1 MKSTPKDVFLH
12 LLSIIA
18 LYISASSLITLFF
31 QYINI
36 LFPDKLQPLYYSGVA
51 DFIRYAMASLI
62 IVFPVFIFVSW
73 ILNKDYKAEPEKRGL
88 KIRKWLVHFTL
99 FVAAAIII
107 GDLVALVYN
116 FLGGDLTARFILKVF
131 SFLSVAGAVFLF
143 YLMDLRDKLSSSAL
157 KILAWAVPVV
167 ILVSIAAGFF
177 TAGSPFKARLYRFD
191 ERRVSDLQM
200 IQNEIINYWIQKE
213 GLPEN
218 FDDLKNSIT
227 GFTAPTDPETNNA
240 YGYTIKGKLAFELCA
255 DFNLDSNEVLRVP
268 GEAIPYKGAYGQ
280 NWDYKKGK
288 TCFARAIDP
297 ELYKDT
303 VKVMR

>member
-12 LLSIIA
+12 LLSILA

-51 DFIRYAMASLI
+51 DLIRYAMASLI
-62 IVFPVFIFVSW
+62 IVFPVFVFVSW
-73 ILNKDYKAEPEKRGL
+73 TLNNDYNAEPEKRGL
-88 KIRKWLVHFTL
+88 KIRRWLVHFTL
-99 FVAAAIII
+99 FVAAAIIV
-107 GDLVALVYN
+107 GDLVVLVYN
-116 FLGGDLTARFILKVF
+116 FLGGDLTARFILKVL
-131 SFLSVAGAVFLF
+131 SFLSVAGAVFIF
-143 YLMDLRDKLSSSAL
+143 YLLDLRDKLSSSVL
-157 KILAWAVPVV
+157 KILVWAVPAI
-167 ILVSIAAGFF
+167 ILASIVAGFF

-191 ERRVSDLQM
+191 EQRVSDLQM

-213 GLPEN
+213 ELPGD
-218 FDDLKNSIT
+218 FGDLKNSIT
-227 GFTAPTDPETNNA
+227 GFMAPADPETNIV
-240 YGYTIKGKLAFELCA
+240 YGYNIKGKLVFELCA
-255 DFNLDSNEVLRVP
+255 NFNLDSTEVLRVP
-268 GEAIPYKGAYGQ
+268 EEAIPYKGAYGQ
-280 NWDYKKGK
+280 NWDYKKGN